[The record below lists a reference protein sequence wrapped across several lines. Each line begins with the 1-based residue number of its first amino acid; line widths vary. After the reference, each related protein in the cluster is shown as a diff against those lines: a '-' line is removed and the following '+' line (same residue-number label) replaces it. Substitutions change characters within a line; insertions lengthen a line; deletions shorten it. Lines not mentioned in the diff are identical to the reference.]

1 MPTAAQKSATTTK
14 VEPAKPRLPKIER
27 LRLELEKEQAAL
39 EKKNQAKIAVAK
51 ETLRCASLA
60 VDKAQARVD
69 KAIDALYGLGMT
81 EAVIDSFIDTITVV
95 VVADAKAENSE
106 A

>member
-39 EKKNQAKIAVAK
+39 EKKNQVKIAVAK
-51 ETLRCASLA
+51 ETLRNASLA
-60 VDKAQARVD
+60 FAKAQARVG
-69 KAIDALYGLGMT
+69 KAIDELLALGYP
-81 EAVIDSFIDTITVV
+81 EDEINSFIDTITAV